1 MSDPQVP
8 QEAPPKAP
16 QEAPQPA
23 PAEARAPGPDA
34 AQNVHKAKRGRN
46 IALAL
51 GLVSFAILVF
61 LVTVVRLGANIL
73 DRPL

>member
-1 MSDPQVP
+1 M
-8 QEAPPKAP
+8 
-16 QEAPQPA
+16 
-23 PAEARAPGPDA
+23 
-34 AQNVHKAKRGRN
+34 HKAKRGRN

>member
-1 MSDPQVP
+1 MGDANDPQSP
-8 QEAPPKAP
+8 HEPTGRLGQDPM
-16 QEAPQPA
+16 
-23 PAEARAPGPDA
+23 
-34 AQNVHKAKRGRN
+34 KAKRGRN

-51 GLVSFAILVF
+51 GLVAFAVLVF

>member
-8 QEAPPKAP
+8 PEPPLAEP
-16 QEAPQPA
+16 QEAPREHGQ
-23 PAEARAPGPDA
+23 DA
-34 AQNVHKAKRGRN
+34 AQNIHKAKRGRN